1 MYTFVDD
8 KFMPPDDPYGRNGPT
23 LDNLLKMS
31 TSFTAGAGAS
41 VQQPCPYGK
50 KCTYGN
56 KCKFY
61 HAERGNV
68 PMKTVTDKLKVGL
81 PICMLICPGLQS
93 TFSGAIQET
102 DPGGEDKEHLQRL
115 VPG

>member
-31 TSFTAGAGAS
+31 TSFSAGAGAS

-68 PMKTVTDKLKVGL
+68 PMKTVTDKLKVGFCL
-81 PICMLICPGLQS
+81 DTLSRSSIYLFRSNPRDRS
-93 TFSGAIQET
+93 
-102 DPGGEDKEHLQRL
+102 RR
-115 VPG
+115 

>member
-31 TSFTAGAGAS
+31 TSFSAGAGAS

-81 PICMLICPGLQS
+81 TLD
-93 TFSGAIQET
+93 AIMSSSSIYLFRSNPR
-102 DPGGEDKEHLQRL
+102 DRFRR
-115 VPG
+115 